1 VWGSVTTRLVVGNCK
16 ETSGIDRKNTWDV
29 FRSVDMKRM
38 KDGSTLNVR
47 LDSSEAKVESRR
59 V

>member
-1 VWGSVTTRLVVGNCK
+1 LK
-16 ETSGIDRKNTWDV
+16 EYLGY
-29 FRSVDMKRM
+29 FRRVDKKRM

-47 LDSSEAKVESRR
+47 LDSEEAKVESRR